1 MNPLLAKF
9 LRSVYRKEPISG
21 FILILG
27 ATDAILG
34 GVGGRWSLMSIG
46 LLIALLGIAIRWRQR
61 QQTVKNVAPETARYM
76 LPPSSSR
83 PQLPLLINDKRRGQP

>member
-21 FILILG
+21 FLLILG
-27 ATDAILG
+27 VTDAVIG
-34 GVGGRWSLMSIG
+34 GVGERWSLLSIG
-46 LLIALLGIAIRWRQR
+46 LVIALLGIAIRWRQG
-61 QQTVKNVAPETARYM
+61 QKTSNKAIAVEPARYL

-83 PQLPLLINDKRRGQP
+83 PQLPLLMSNKRSR